1 MQTGSART
9 SSARTSSAPA
19 TAADQI
25 KAVLNGSVGYERGLD
40 TLTVAPAA
48 EVDPALFAA
57 LQAASGRLF
66 DRGWQPGELHRVV
79 GRRGTVPHTLL
90 VVDAVAAHLR
100 GFRPAAVDPRWR
112 AQADAL
118 GATVWWPADNVYFDR
133 LPARWRVDR
142 IEILDT
148 VLVLLGILRSLP
160 AIEVLVPAPGTAAA
174 AVAAAT
180 AAKSARG
187 ARARAGGGSGGGS
200 GVVDVRL
207 LDRVR
212 ALLAKAEST
221 TYPAEAET
229 YTAKAQELIARH
241 SIDEALLVARGGSA
255 AVVPFARRIG
265 VDHPYESE
273 KASLLA
279 AVAGANRCHT
289 VWSPEL
295 GFTTVFGFDSD
306 IDAVDLLHTSLL
318 VQANRAMSAAEPPGG
333 KAGRARLKTF
343 RQSFLVGFAVRI
355 GERLSQAS
363 DAAVAAAGAEGA
375 GDVGGSG
382 GADGAGPALAQD
394 LLPVLAARDA
404 QVRETMDKVFPRT
417 VRGRGTRVDSD
428 EGWDSG
434 RAAADR
440 AALHQG

>member
-1 MQTGSART
+1 M
-9 SSARTSSAPA
+9 
-19 TAADQI
+19 
-25 KAVLNGSVGYERGLD
+25 LNGTVGYERGLD
-40 TLTVAPAA
+40 TLTVAPAS
-48 EVDPALFAA
+48 EVDPALFTA
-57 LQAASGRLF
+57 LQAACGRLF

-90 VVDAVAAHLR
+90 VIDAVAAHLR

-148 VLVLLGILRSLP
+148 VLVLLGILRTLP

-174 AVAAAT
+174 AVAAGQ
-180 AAKSARG
+180 AAGKAARNAGKRG
-187 ARARAGGGSGGGS
+187 A
-200 GVVDVRL
+200 VDVRL

-212 ALLAKAEST
+212 ALLAKAESS

-279 AVAGANRCHT
+279 AVATANRCHT

-318 VQANRAMSAAEPPGG
+318 VQANRAMSAAEPLGGQANG

-363 DAAVAAAGAEGA
+363 DAAVAAAGAESDA
-375 GDVGGSG
+375 ASDAAG
-382 GADGAGPALAQD
+382 GAPGAVPELVQD

-404 QVRETMDKVFPRT
+404 QVRETMDRVFPRT

-440 AALHQG
+440 AALHQR

>member
-1 MQTGSART
+1 ML
-9 SSARTSSAPA
+9 
-19 TAADQI
+19 D
-25 KAVLNGSVGYERGLD
+25 GSVGYERGLD
-40 TLTVAPAA
+40 ALTVAPAA
-48 EVDPALFAA
+48 EVDPVLFTA
-57 LQAASGRLF
+57 LQSACARLF

-79 GRRGTVPHTLL
+79 GRRGTAPHTLL
-90 VVDAVAAHLR
+90 VIDAVAAHLR

-148 VLVLLGILRSLP
+148 VLVLLGILRTLP

-174 AVAAAT
+174 AAAA
-180 AAKSARG
+180 AGASRASRG
-187 ARARAGGGSGGGS
+187 GRP

-241 SIDEALLVARGGSA
+241 SIDEALLVARGA
-255 AVVPFARRIG
+255 AATVVPFARRIG

-279 AVAGANRCHT
+279 AVADANRCHT

-318 VQANRAMSAAEPPGG
+318 VQANRAMSAAEPLGGQANG

-363 DAAVAAAGAEGA
+363 DAAVAEASAGST
-375 GDVGGSG
+375 GGSG
-382 GADGAGPALAQD
+382 AAAALPQD

-404 QVRETMDKVFPRT
+404 QVRETMDRVFPRT

-440 AALHQG
+440 AALHKA

>member
-1 MQTGSART
+1 MLTAS
-9 SSARTSSAPA
+9 
-19 TAADQI
+19 AADQI

-57 LQAASGRLF
+57 LQSACKRLF
-66 DRGWQPGELHRVV
+66 ERGWQPGELHRVV
-79 GRRGTVPHTLL
+79 GRRGTVPHTVL
-90 VVDAVAAHLR
+90 VTDAVAAHLR
-100 GFRPAAVDPRWR
+100 GFRPATVDPRWR

-148 VLVLLGILRSLP
+148 VLVLLGILRTLP
-160 AIEVLVPAPGTAAA
+160 AIEVLIPVPGTA
-174 AVAAAT
+174 VAAPASKKAGTKAGAT
-180 AAKSARG
+180 KA
-187 ARARAGGGSGGGS
+187 
-200 GVVDVRL
+200 VDVRL

-229 YTAKAQELIARH
+229 YTAKAQELVARH
-241 SIDEALLVARGGSA
+241 SIDEALLVARGGATGASSM
-255 AVVPFARRIG
+255 VVPFARRIG

-273 KASLLA
+273 KASLLD
-279 AVAGANRCHT
+279 AVARANRCHA

-295 GFTTVFGFDSD
+295 GFATVFGFDSD

-318 VQANRAMSAAEPPGG
+318 VQANRAMSAAEPLGVQANG

-355 GERLSQAS
+355 GERLTQAS
-363 DAAVAAAGAEGA
+363 EAAVQDTMKGTVEDTDA
-375 GDVGGSG
+375 S
-382 GADGAGPALAQD
+382 PQD

-404 QVRETMDKVFPRT
+404 QVRETMERVFPRT

-440 AALHQG
+440 AALHQGPRQG

>member
-1 MQTGSART
+1 VR
-9 SSARTSSAPA
+9 
-19 TAADQI
+19 TAAEHI
-25 KAVLNGSVGYERGLD
+25 TAVLNGSVGYERGLD
-40 TLTVAPAA
+40 TLTVTPAG
-48 EVDPALFAA
+48 EVDPALFQA
-57 LQAASGRLF
+57 LQAASARLF
-66 DRGWQPGELHRVV
+66 DRGWQPGELHRVA
-79 GRRGTVPHTLL
+79 GRRGTVQHTQI
-90 VVDAVAAHLR
+90 VTDTVAAHLR
-100 GFRPAAVDPRWR
+100 RFSPATVDPRWR

-118 GATVWWPADNVYFDR
+118 GATVWWPADGGYLDG
-133 LPARWRVDR
+133 LAARWRVDR
-142 IEILDT
+142 VEVLDT
-148 VLVLLGILRSLP
+148 VLALLGILRTLP
-160 AIEVLVPAPGTAAA
+160 PIELLIPAPGTAAP
-174 AVAAAT
+174 AVAT
-180 AAKSARG
+180 AAG
-187 ARARAGGGSGGGS
+187 ATAAGPRRSGG
-200 GVVDVRL
+200 VDVRL

-241 SIDEALLVARGGSA
+241 SIDEALVAARGGSA
-255 AVVPFARRIG
+255 AVVPLARRIG

-318 VQANRAMSAAEPPGG
+318 VQANRAMSAAEPLGGQTNG

-355 GERLSQAS
+355 GERLAQAGE
-363 DAAVAAAGAEGA
+363 VAMTPDPRSELPSHSRAE
-375 GDVGGSG
+375 
-382 GADGAGPALAQD
+382 

-404 QVRETMDKVFPRT
+404 QVRETMERVFPRT
-417 VRGRGTRVDSD
+417 VRGRGSRVDSD

-440 AALHQG
+440 AALHRS

>member
-1 MQTGSART
+1 MRT
-9 SSARTSSAPA
+9 
-19 TAADQI
+19 ADEQI
-25 KAVLNGSVGYERGLD
+25 RAVLDGSVGYERGLD
-40 TLTVAPAA
+40 ALTVAPAA
-48 EVDPALFAA
+48 DVDPALFAA
-57 LQAASGRLF
+57 VRSACTRLF
-66 DRGWQPGELHRVV
+66 ERGWQPGELHRVA
-79 GRRGTVPHTLL
+79 GRRGTVAHTQ
-90 VVDAVAAHLR
+90 VVTDAVAAHLR
-100 GFRPAAVDPRWR
+100 QFRPALVDPRWR

-118 GATVWWPADNVYFDR
+118 GATVWWGADERYLDG
-133 LPARWRVDR
+133 LAARWRVDR
-142 IEILDT
+142 VEVLDT
-148 VLVLLGILRSLP
+148 VLVLLGILRTLP
-160 AIEVLVPAPGTAAA
+160 PIEVLVPPPGTVQAA
-174 AVAAAT
+174 
-180 AAKSARG
+180 
-187 ARARAGGGSGGGS
+187 
-200 GVVDVRL
+200 GVKPSNVDVRL

-229 YTAKAQELIARH
+229 YTAKAQELVARH
-241 SIDEALLVARGGSA
+241 SIDEALLVARGA
-255 AVVPFARRIG
+255 ATDVVPFARRIG

-273 KASLLA
+273 KAALLD
-279 AVAGANRCHT
+279 AVAGANRCHA

-295 GFTTVFGFDSD
+295 GFATVLGFDTD

-355 GERLSQAS
+355 GERLSQAAAAAALPT
-363 DAAVAAAGAEGA
+363 DAA
-375 GDVGGSG
+375 S
-382 GADGAGPALAQD
+382 D

-404 QVRETMDKVFPRT
+404 QVRETMERVFPRT

-440 AALHQG
+440 AALHRG